1 MIAWVQHVTV
11 LMLTWAPGLA
21 AQTSSSSPG
30 EATAL
35 LVGPVVLSPTIV
47 LRDIGFDSNVR
58 NESDD
63 PKQDFTLTA
72 QPRVRAAVPF
82 GSTQLTG
89 SVTLGFVY
97 YARYKSEQ
105 SINRLYEGRFEGTTS
120 RLRPFFAA
128 AFNHTR
134 ERGGYE
140 IDARVLRRET
150 NVSAGAELKLTPV
163 TSLTGFYRRV
173 TQNYGDEARFLGT
186 ALAGQLDQATDVAS
200 GGLRLAMTPLTTVFL
215 DVERQRDRFDRST
228 LRDADS
234 VRVLPGVEFAPTAVI
249 TGRVAAGFRHFNPL
263 DPRVEPFHGL
273 VASANVAGT
282 FLGATRVSVEANR
295 DVMYSF
301 DPATPTYL
309 LTSGRLM
316 VSQRIAGPFDAIA
329 VAGRDRL
336 QYFVVEG
343 LPLSGRIDRTRTIGA
358 GAGYHLSP
366 SLRLAVIYDVTER
379 SSEIDR
385 NSYDRRRL
393 FGSVTYER

>member
-1 MIAWVQHVTV
+1 MNAWVQHVTV

-47 LRDIGFDSNVR
+47 LRDIGFDSNIR
-58 NESDD
+58 NEAGD

-89 SVTLGFVY
+89 AVTLGFVY
-97 YARYKSEQ
+97 YATYKSEQ
-105 SINRLYEGRFEGTTS
+105 SINRLYEGRFEGTAS

-140 IDARVLRRET
+140 IDARVLRQET

-309 LTSGRLM
+309 VTSGRLT

-343 LPLSGRIDRTRTIGA
+343 LPLSGRVDRTRTIGA

-366 SLRLAVIYDVTER
+366 SLRLTVIYDVTER